1 VDRHIFALPLAS
13 VAEILDMDLTATNVV
28 DGQLVVLVRDKAM
41 PLFYLQHWLAR
52 GQPLRPIP
60 PNGHVVVAH
69 IGNQRIGLVVD
80 QLIGQEE
87 AVIKPLGSRLQG
99 TPGLAGATI
108 TGDGRIALILDLP
121 TLIRH
126 YARRNYREV
135 A

>member
-1 VDRHIFALPLAS
+1 MLVSPRMAVRRVLRPGERTSLLTLANACVVFPSPGDYELSYSHGQDKAPPVRIPGRRSFALSEP
-13 VAEILDMDLTATNVV
+13 
-28 DGQLVVLVRDKAM
+28 G
-41 PLFYLQHWLAR
+41 FR
-52 GQPLRPIP
+52 GR
-60 PNGHVVVAH
+60 V
-69 IGNQRIGLVVD
+69 IGRRAL
-80 QLIGQEE
+80 
-87 AVIKPLGSRLQG
+87 RLQG